1 MRGYSLAGFC
11 QCMQEKEPKIKKKK
25 GQSRLRMERQEWVG
39 LNLDRQQMLVQ
50 PYESFL
56 TSVLWFIYL

>member
-1 MRGYSLAGFC
+1 
-11 QCMQEKEPKIKKKK
+11 MQEKEPKIKKKK